1 MKKRVV
7 AVCLCLALLMGIFPA
22 AVGSVSAASG
32 NWEKKQSVITTPWY
46 DEITADTI
54 PLDEYPNPQ
63 LQREDWLNLNGLWN
77 FAGSASETAEP
88 DSYSQQI
95 MVPYAM
101 ESALSGIMQH
111 YDYAWYNREFTLPAD
126 WDPDDRIILHFE
138 AVDWMCSVYVNGT
151 EVVTDHK
158 GGYLPFSV
166 DVTDALKD
174 GVNTLSVKVFDNTD
188 AEGMTNGK
196 QRPNAGGIFYTS
208 VSGIWGTVWM
218 EPVSS
223 QAYIEDTVVTTD
235 IDNST
240 IGLTVNQAGEAAAT
254 VDVTVKAEDQ
264 VVATATGLPLNEEN
278 TIEIPQDQLYLWSP
292 DTPFLY
298 DLLLEVKVG
307 GQVVDTVRSYV
318 GMRKIELVDTGES
331 DENGA
336 IMMMYLNDEPI
347 YQSGFLDQ
355 GYWPESLYTAPTD
368 EALRWDIQAQKDL
381 GYNMIRKHI
390 KVESRRW
397 YYYADKIG
405 MIVWQDQPCGADA
418 GIDFMDYRAETVEM
432 VETLRNHPSIAVW
445 IMYNE
450 GWRQHSG
457 LETQSLTN
465 TIKALDP
472 TRLVTPASGWNDA
485 EAGDIKD
492 NHHYPD
498 PWPGLSG
505 TRARV
510 CGEFGGLTYVVEDHL
525 WKGQDAS
532 YTADFETPERLLA
545 GYEDLMAQCR
555 NYKDGLGMSAQVYTQ
570 FTDLEGEINGIYTYD
585 RKVLKVDE
593 EAMFEVNQEM
603 IRDGVIVK
611 TGLQAAIDR
620 VELKDQSLYS
630 EASWAIV
637 ASAKAQAETVLADT
651 GASQYEIYQAA
662 ESLLTAL
669 DELYALGSSSAD
681 KTALN
686 IAIRDADA
694 RDTRDYTEDSVQGL
708 PAALA
713 AAKAV
718 KSRSKATQEEVD
730 AAAAAL
736 QKVLDELEYL
746 PADKTELNAAVAQ
759 AEALEE
765 FDHQPLTWQVLE
777 AALADAKAVQADE
790 NAKRGAILDAT
801 EALNEAL
808 GGLVRF
814 DEVKPTRYEAEQA
827 ALGTGVTQKSDTFF
841 SNQGAVE
848 GLIPIASIGSAA
860 DIAADWSNLRYVTFT
875 VDAPAAGEYR
885 LDIIYCTNTGGDIYI
900 RVGDGESVP
909 VKLEAGML
917 WNSMVTNSQTITLQK
932 GQNTIR
938 VSGPTAV
945 GDSGDW
951 VNLDCI
957 DITLVTAT
965 GEPDKAALKAAIDQA
980 EALKEADY
988 TAASWE
994 NLTLT
999 LTAAKRGYDN
1009 PDATVMQVE
1018 GLRQAVL
1025 SAIEALENKPVEAD
1039 KADLKAAI
1047 AKAQALDESKYTE
1060 DSWADLTL
1068 ALSEAL
1074 SIDATAGVSQEDVDE
1089 AADALNQAIDA
1100 LQEKGQPQQSGDVN
1114 GDGKVNSSD
1123 ARLVLQYPV
1132 ELIQLTEEQ
1141 LARANMNGD
1150 TLVNSSDARM
1160 ILQAAVG
1167 MTGES
1172 A

>member
-1 MKKRVV
+1 MRKRVLAMGLSLAVLLGTVPV
-7 AVCLCLALLMGIFPA
+7 AIG
-22 AVGSVSAASG
+22 GVSAAAAT
-32 NWEKKQSVITTPWY
+32 WEKKQSVITTPWY

-63 LQREDWLNLNGLWN
+63 LEREDWLNLNGLWN
-77 FAGSASETAEP
+77 FAGSASEGAEP
-88 DSYSQQI
+88 ASYSQQI

-111 YDYAWYNREFTLPAD
+111 YDYAWYNREFTVPAD
-126 WDPDDRIILHFE
+126 WDPDDRVILHFE

-218 EPVSS
+218 EPVSAK
-223 QAYIEDTVVTTD
+223 AYIADTVVTTD
-235 IDNST
+235 IDESV
-240 IGLTVNQAGEAAAT
+240 IGLTVNQAGDAAAT

-264 VVATATGLPLNEEN
+264 VVATAKGLPLDQEN
-278 TIEIPQDQLYLWSP
+278 TIAIPKEQLYLWSP

-298 DLLLEVKVG
+298 DLLLEVKVD
-307 GQVVDTVRSYV
+307 GQVVDTVQSYV
-318 GMRKIELVDTGES
+318 GMRKVELVDTGKS

-336 IMMMYLNDEPI
+336 IKMMYLNNEPI

-397 YYYADKIG
+397 YYYADTIG

-418 GIDFMDYRAETVEM
+418 GIDFSDYRAETIEM
-432 VETLRNHPSIAVW
+432 VETLRNYPSIAVW

-457 LETQSLTN
+457 METQSLTRE
-465 TIKALDP
+465 IKQLDP
-472 TRLVTPASGWNDA
+472 TRLVTPASGWNDT

-585 RKVLKVDE
+585 RQVLKVDE
-593 EAMFEVNQEM
+593 EAMFEINQEM

-611 TGLQAAIDR
+611 TGLTAAIDR
-620 VELKDQSLYS
+620 ISLKDKSRYS

-637 ASAKAQAETVLADT
+637 DAARVEAEAVLGDAD
-651 GASQYEIYQAA
+651 ASQYEIYQAT
-662 ESLLTAL
+662 ESLLRAL
-669 DELYALGSSSAD
+669 DELYVLGSSSAD

-686 IAIRDADA
+686 VAIRDADA
-694 RDTRDYTEDSVQGL
+694 RDARDYTQDSVAGL

-718 KSRSKATQEEVD
+718 KSRSNATQEEVD
-730 AAAAAL
+730 AATDAL

-746 PADKTELNAAVAQ
+746 PADKTALNAAVTQ
-759 AEALEE
+759 AEALDE
-765 FDHQPLTWQVLE
+765 FDHQPLTWQAL
-777 AALADAKAVQADE
+777 AKALADAKEVQADPDV
-790 NAKRGAILDAT
+790 KRGAILDAT
-801 EALNEAL
+801 EALNDAL
-808 GGLVRF
+808 DGLVRF
-814 DEVKPTRYEAEQA
+814 DEVKPVRYEAEQA
-827 ALGTGVTQKSDTFF
+827 TIGTGVTLKSDTFF

-860 DIAADWSNLRYVTFT
+860 DIAADWSNLRYVKFT
-875 VDAPAAGEYR
+875 VQAPAAGEYQ
-885 LDIIYCTNTGGDIYI
+885 LDILYCTNTGADIYI
-900 RVGDGESVP
+900 RVGDGESLP
-909 VKLEAGML
+909 VELEAGML

-932 GQNTIR
+932 GENTIW
-938 VSGPTAV
+938 VSGATAA
-945 GDSGDW
+945 GNSGDW

-957 DITLVTAT
+957 DVTLLTAT
-965 GEPDKAALKAAIDQA
+965 GDPDKAALQAAIDAA
-980 EALKEADY
+980 EALLESDY
-988 TAASWE
+988 TANSWE

-999 LTAAKRGYDN
+999 LTAAKKGYAN

-1025 SAIEALENKPVEAD
+1025 SAIEALEKKPAEAD
-1039 KADLKAAI
+1039 KTDLKEAI
-1047 AKAQALDESKYTE
+1047 ARAQALSEETYTP
-1060 DSWADLTL
+1060 DSWSKLM
-1068 ALSEAL
+1068 EAL
-1074 SIDATAGVSQEDVDE
+1074 SDALSADTTTGVSQTDVDTATE
-1089 AADALNQAIDA
+1089 ALNEAIDK
-1100 LQEKGQPQQSGDVN
+1100 LVEKTEPHESGDVN
-1114 GDGKVNSSD
+1114 GDGAINSTDARWVLQATVGLTELNDAQQEAADVNNDGTINSTD
-1123 ARLVLQYPV
+1123 ARL
-1132 ELIQLTEEQ
+1132 
-1141 LARANMNGD
+1141 
-1150 TLVNSSDARM
+1150 
-1160 ILQAAVG
+1160 ILQATVG
-1167 MTGES
+1167 LATLP
-1172 A
+1172 

>member
-1 MKKRVV
+1 M
-7 AVCLCLALLMGIFPA
+7 
-22 AVGSVSAASG
+22 
-32 NWEKKQSVITTPWY
+32 
-46 DEITADTI
+46 
-54 PLDEYPNPQ
+54 
-63 LQREDWLNLNGLWN
+63 
-77 FAGSASETAEP
+77 
-88 DSYSQQI
+88 
-95 MVPYAM
+95 
-101 ESALSGIMQH
+101 
-111 YDYAWYNREFTLPAD
+111 
-126 WDPDDRIILHFE
+126 
-138 AVDWMCSVYVNGT
+138 
-151 EVVTDHK
+151 
-158 GGYLPFSV
+158 
-166 DVTDALKD
+166 
-174 GVNTLSVKVFDNTD
+174 
-188 AEGMTNGK
+188 
-196 QRPNAGGIFYTS
+196 
-208 VSGIWGTVWM
+208 
-218 EPVSS
+218 
-223 QAYIEDTVVTTD
+223 
-235 IDNST
+235 
-240 IGLTVNQAGEAAAT
+240 
-254 VDVTVKAEDQ
+254 
-264 VVATATGLPLNEEN
+264 
-278 TIEIPQDQLYLWSP
+278 
-292 DTPFLY
+292 
-298 DLLLEVKVG
+298 
-307 GQVVDTVRSYV
+307 
-318 GMRKIELVDTGES
+318 
-331 DENGA
+331 
-336 IMMMYLNDEPI
+336 
-347 YQSGFLDQ
+347 
-355 GYWPESLYTAPTD
+355 
-368 EALRWDIQAQKDL
+368 
-381 GYNMIRKHI
+381 
-390 KVESRRW
+390 
-397 YYYADKIG
+397 
-405 MIVWQDQPCGADA
+405 
-418 GIDFMDYRAETVEM
+418 
-432 VETLRNHPSIAVW
+432 
-445 IMYNE
+445 
-450 GWRQHSG
+450 
-457 LETQSLTN
+457 
-465 TIKALDP
+465 
-472 TRLVTPASGWNDA
+472 
-485 EAGDIKD
+485 
-492 NHHYPD
+492 
-498 PWPGLSG
+498 
-505 TRARV
+505 
-510 CGEFGGLTYVVEDHL
+510 
-525 WKGQDAS
+525 
-532 YTADFETPERLLA
+532 
-545 GYEDLMAQCR
+545 
-555 NYKDGLGMSAQVYTQ
+555 
-570 FTDLEGEINGIYTYD
+570 
-585 RKVLKVDE
+585 
-593 EAMFEVNQEM
+593 
-603 IRDGVIVK
+603 
-611 TGLQAAIDR
+611 
-620 VELKDQSLYS
+620 
-630 EASWAIV
+630 
-637 ASAKAQAETVLADT
+637 
-651 GASQYEIYQAA
+651 
-662 ESLLTAL
+662 
-669 DELYALGSSSAD
+669 
-681 KTALN
+681 
-686 IAIRDADA
+686 
-694 RDTRDYTEDSVQGL
+694 
-708 PAALA
+708 
-713 AAKAV
+713 

-932 GQNTIR
+932 GQNTVR

-945 GDSGDW
+945 GNSGDW

-1123 ARLVLQYPV
+1123 ARLVLQYTV